1 MTTAIV
7 APCHI
12 LPGSGFC
19 QKQDSLLKRAIAL
32 LWHDGT
38 GANAQVVELLK
49 MPRNTARSP
58 LEGSWKLVG
67 EWHVQCCALKRET
80 CLFQSQLEG
89 KPVEELCCT
98 HWPGPC
104 LRCRCGRCLPS
115 VCQALHQQTLLK
127 EIRCN
132 F

>member
-1 MTTAIV
+1 MTTAVV

-98 HWPGPC
+98 HCGQARACAVDAAVVFLPC
-104 LRCRCGRCLPS
+104 AKHFISKPC
-115 VCQALHQQTLLK
+115 
-127 EIRCN
+127 
-132 F
+132 